1 MVKIRKQ
8 KVYPHKRRRE
18 TSPKPRRNFKG
29 LFSFLFWTLLVACI
43 GAGVVGFQYLFV
55 DSDCFNVKAVDV
67 RFYDEKNVLRKEP
80 LTGIDDKKIIGSN
93 IFLVDL
99 KSFKDAIEERHTE
112 LRDII
117 VRRVLPNKLLVQ
129 AKKRQPFA
137 RINSERQYLVDRD
150 CVFLP
155 DTKNLSVDEA
165 PLISGVRITSSRGS
179 EPKLNESQEEK
190 IKRALFLIDLI
201 SRNKKLLKFRLKNID
216 VADIRNISFYF
227 DAENVEIKIGDSEFS
242 KRLDTLGT
250 VLEQLGQDIGRV
262 KYIDLRFEDPIVGPR

>member
-1 MVKIRKQ
+1 MVKIKKQ
-8 KVYPHKRRRE
+8 KVRPHKKKRE
-18 TSPKPRRNFKG
+18 ASPKPGRDFKG
-29 LFSFLFWTLLVACI
+29 FFKFLFWTLLVACI
-43 GAGVVGFQYLFV
+43 GAGVVGFRYLFV

-67 RFYDEKNVLRKEP
+67 KFYDEKNVLRKEP
-80 LTGIDDKKIIGSN
+80 LTDIDGKKIIGVN

-99 KSFKDAIEERHTE
+99 KSFKDEIEERHVE

-117 VRRVLPNKLLVQ
+117 VRRVLPNRLLVQ
-129 AKKRQPFA
+129 AKKRQAFA
-137 RINSERQYLVDRD
+137 RIHSDRQYLVDRE

-155 DTKNLSVDEA
+155 DAKSFSGDEL

-179 EPKLNESQEEK
+179 DPKLNESQEEK
-190 IKRALFLIDLI
+190 IKRALFLIDMIAL
-201 SRNKKLLKFRLKNID
+201 NKKLSKFKLKNMDI
-216 VADIRNISFYF
+216 ADIRNISFYF
-227 DAENVEIKIGDSEFS
+227 DAANVEIKIGDSEFN

>member
-1 MVKIRKQ
+1 MVKIKKQ
-8 KVYPHKRRRE
+8 KIHPHKKRRE
-18 TSPKPRRNFKG
+18 VSSKPRRNFKS
-29 LFSFLFWTLLVACI
+29 FFNFLFWTLLVACI

-67 RFYDEKNVLRKEP
+67 KFYDEKNVLRKEP
-80 LTGIDDKKIIGSN
+80 LTNIDDKKIIGAN

-99 KSFKDAIEERHTE
+99 KSFKDEIEERHVE
-112 LRDII
+112 LRDIV
-117 VRRVLPNKLLVQ
+117 VRRVLPNRLLVQ

-137 RINSERQYLVDRD
+137 RIHSDRQYLLDKE

-155 DTKNLSVDEA
+155 DTKNLSAEEV

-179 EPKLNESQEEK
+179 EPRLNESQEEK
-190 IKRALFLIDLI
+190 IKRAIFLIDMI
-201 SRNKKLLKFRLKNID
+201 AWNKKLLKFKLKNID
-216 VADIRNISFYF
+216 ITDIRNISFYF
-227 DAENVEIKIGDSEFS
+227 DAANVEIKIGDGEFS

>member
-1 MVKIRKQ
+1 M
-8 KVYPHKRRRE
+8 
-18 TSPKPRRNFKG
+18 
-29 LFSFLFWTLLVACI
+29 LFRS
-43 GAGVVGFQYLFV
+43 
-55 DSDCFNVKAVDV
+55 
-67 RFYDEKNVLRKEP
+67 
-80 LTGIDDKKIIGSN
+80 
-93 IFLVDL
+93 
-99 KSFKDAIEERHTE
+99 
-112 LRDII
+112 
-117 VRRVLPNKLLVQ
+117 
-129 AKKRQPFA
+129 
-137 RINSERQYLVDRD
+137 
-150 CVFLP
+150 VFLP